1 MNENISGL
9 SRALTKGG
17 SVIMSNG
24 ATAVAL
30 AAYPANYTGSVRLLL
45 DGQEVADEAD
55 LSFFRIPKM
64 MRKRW
69 GSPAALS
76 SAKATAAKPEVEA
89 TEWKIN
95 ARVIYYSRRRS
106 AP

>member
-45 DGQEVADEAD
+45 DGQEVADEAESLVLPD
-55 LSFFRIPKM
+55 TEDDEETLGES
-64 MRKRW
+64 
-69 GSPAALS
+69 GSS
-76 SAKATAAKPEVEA
+76 IVGEGDGGEA
-89 TEWKIN
+89 
-95 ARVIYYSRRRS
+95 RGRS
-106 AP
+106 HRMED